1 MPASITH
8 YLIAKTAER
17 ELPPELWTAV
27 KVAPDY
33 YFAGSQ
39 GPDIFF
45 FYHPIRQNLGKF
57 LHRSKVYELFDGFL
71 HALHARAGQARTYA
85 LSYTLGYI
93 SHYCTDVIFHPY
105 VYKYLR
111 EKRAH
116 KSEHQRMENDWD
128 VYFVRKYLKAE
139 VEHFPFPYSAGKLIR
154 ENTLLPFLSDSLS
167 RLGVALSLS
176 ELKGALKAYGR
187 YLAFFHGKCYS
198 RGRLVSAKNLSALFP
213 RRNPNERY
221 LHGEEFERLSGAK
234 DADELFLKASEE
246 SFRLMRIFSDC
257 LTKNEELPR
266 AEFSKHLLTG
276 H

>member
-33 YFAGSQ
+33 FFAGTQ
-39 GPDIFF
+39 GPDVFF
-45 FYHPIRQNLGKF
+45 FYHPVRQNLGKH
-57 LHRSKVYELFDGFL
+57 LHRNDIYELFEGFL
-71 HALHARAGQARTYA
+71 HALHARAGEARTYA

-93 SHYCTDVIFHPY
+93 SHYCTDITFHPY
-105 VYKYLR
+105 VYKYLN
-111 EKRAH
+111 EKGAH

-128 VYFVRKYLKAE
+128 VYFVRKYLQTE
-139 VEHFPFPYSAGKLIR
+139 VEHFPFPYSAGKFIR
-154 ENTLLPFLSDSLS
+154 ENILLPFLVSALKTCGFSLS
-167 RLGVALSLS
+167 GS

-187 YLAFFHGKCYS
+187 YLSFFHGKCYT
-198 RGRLVSAKNLSALFP
+198 RGRLFSAKSVASLFP
-213 RRNPNERY
+213 RKNPNERY
-221 LHGEEFERLSGAK
+221 LYGAEFERLSGAK
-234 DADELFLKASEE
+234 SADELFLRASKE
-246 SFRLMRIFSDC
+246 SYKLMQTFSDC

-276 H
+276 I

>member
-33 YFAGSQ
+33 FFAGSQ

-45 FYHPIRQNLGKF
+45 FYRPLRQNLGKY
-57 LHRSKVYELFDGFL
+57 LHRNKIYELFEGFL
-71 HALHARAGQARTYA
+71 HAVRARAGQARTYT

-93 SHYCTDVIFHPY
+93 SHYCTDVTFHPC
-105 VYKYLR
+105 VYAYLS
-111 EKRAH
+111 EKQVH

-128 VYFVRKYLKAE
+128 VYFARKYLGVEAE
-139 VEHFPFPYSAGKLIR
+139 RFPFPYSAGKFIR
-154 ENTLLPFLSDSLS
+154 ENILSSFLADALFYCGISLS
-167 RLGVALSLS
+167 AS
-176 ELKGALKAYGR
+176 ELKSALRAYGR
-187 YLAFFHGKCYS
+187 YLSFFHGKCYAH
-198 RGRLVSAKNLSALFP
+198 GRLVYAKNFSSLFP
-213 RRNPNERY
+213 RKNPNERY

-234 DADELFLKASEE
+234 NADELFLAASEE
-246 SFRLMRIFSDC
+246 SYALMQIFSDC

-266 AEFSKHLLTG
+266 EKFSKHFLTG
-276 H
+276 K